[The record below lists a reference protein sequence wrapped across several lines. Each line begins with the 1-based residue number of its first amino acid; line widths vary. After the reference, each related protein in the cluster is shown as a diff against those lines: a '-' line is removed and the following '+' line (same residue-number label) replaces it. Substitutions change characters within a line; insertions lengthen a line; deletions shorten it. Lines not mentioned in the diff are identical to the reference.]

1 MRSSGFNRII
11 TIAASAMLCSGIAA
25 VLAPETG
32 STEDVTTLDARSPVF
47 KDGFPHQYERWKATE
62 IMDFKSAYNGNMM
75 EDVLEKDPRLVVLWA
90 GYGFSKDYNAPRG
103 HMYTI
108 TDVRNTLRTG
118 GPKNAD
124 DGPMPMA
131 CWSCKS
137 TDVPRLI
144 EANGKDDYFSGK
156 WAGKGHEIVNPI
168 GCIDCHDSSKA
179 EMPLRISRPWLKT
192 GLTTLNYDLEKA
204 TSKDMQ
210 SLVCAQCHVE
220 YYFAGDN
227 KEVVLPWA
235 KGTLAENAETY
246 YDDLQFKDWTHSI
259 SKTPMLKA
267 QHPGWEMWREGV
279 HGKNDVSCVDCHMP
293 QRREK
298 GVTFTDHRIM
308 SPLDNIEGTC
318 QSCHSQSRDYLMA
331 RVVEHQV
338 KIQEI
343 KIRAE
348 DLLVK
353 AHIEAGEAW
362 KAGAKISEMEKAL
375 NYIRHAQWR
384 WDFAIAS
391 HGASFH
397 APTES
402 LRVLGAAVDHAGQAR
417 VELAKVL
424 TRLDVPQPVKIPDLS
439 TKAKAQEYIGLN
451 MEQLQKEKEEFKK
464 EVVPQWDRKAKEAG
478 LIVN

>member
-1 MRSSGFNRII
+1 MRSSGVNKIVAV
-11 TIAASAMLCSGIAA
+11 AATAVLCSGIAA

-32 STEDVTTLDARSPVF
+32 ISKDVTTLDARNPVF

-62 IMDFKSAYNGNMM
+62 IMDFKSAYNGNVM
-75 EDVLEKDPRLVVLWA
+75 EDMLEKDPRLVVLWA
-90 GYGFSKDYNAPRG
+90 GYGFAKDYNAPRG
-103 HMYTI
+103 HMYAI

-118 GPKNAD
+118 APKSTD

-144 EANGKDDYFSGK
+144 ESKGKDEYFSGK
-156 WAGKGHEIVNPI
+156 WAKSGHEIVNPI
-168 GCIDCHDSSKA
+168 GCIDCHDSESK

-192 GLTTLNYDLEKA
+192 GLSALNYDLKKA
-204 TSKDMQ
+204 TPKDMQ

-220 YYFAGDN
+220 YYFSGDN
-227 KEVVLPWA
+227 KEVVLPWV
-235 KGTLAENAETY
+235 KGTLAENAESY
-246 YDDLQFKDWTHSI
+246 FDDLKFKDWTHAI

-293 QRREK
+293 KRREK
-298 GVTFTDHRIM
+298 GITFTDHRIM
-308 SPLDNIEGTC
+308 SPLANIEGTC
-318 QSCHSQSRDYLMA
+318 QSCHSQSKDYLMA

-338 KIQEI
+338 KVQEI

-362 KAGAKISEMEKAL
+362 KAGATLSEMEKAQE
-375 NYIRHAQWR
+375 YIRHAQWR

-397 APTES
+397 APEES
-402 LRVLGAAVDHAGQAR
+402 LRVLGAAVDLAGQAR

-424 TRLDVPQPVKIPDLS
+424 ARLDVPQPVKMPDLS
-439 TKAKAQEYIGLN
+439 TKAKAQAYIGLN
-451 MEQLQKEKEEFKK
+451 MEQLEKEKEAFKK
-464 EVVPQWDRKAKEAG
+464 TVLPQWDRQAKEAG
-478 LIVN
+478 LIAD